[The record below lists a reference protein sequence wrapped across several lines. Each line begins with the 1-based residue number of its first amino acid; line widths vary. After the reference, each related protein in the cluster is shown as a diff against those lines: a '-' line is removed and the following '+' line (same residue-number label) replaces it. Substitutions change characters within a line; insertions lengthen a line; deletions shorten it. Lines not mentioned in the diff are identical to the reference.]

1 MRRGGAPFRSES
13 PTLPVVNPAL
23 EATGR
28 WAGGGGGGASQS
40 GPRLSRS
47 FGVCGRGHPSGSPT
61 DTWPPEVGA
70 QLLTHGRARTHTRA
84 RAHVLKTY
92 RTGGAGT
99 TLATAGRL
107 IPPALGTAA
116 LSGRNKRPQAA
127 RGLSATRA
135 PFSLAAPLLM
145 LARHCVNWGLPGPDL
160 RAPRRPQPQGG
171 TWSAGGGEAGPGTW
185 LVAHGFWLP
194 LSPVPGLGSLLRPPF
209 SFSARKRSWVAF
221 CSDAL
226 SVVKRHPLPRHPSA
240 PDRVPLVSPKS
251 PCSTRNIWGSAPR
264 VFLADLASLFT
275 RRLPLKNEV
284 YPPSFTV

>member
-28 WAGGGGGGASQS
+28 WAGGGVAVLRRVGPGSAGA
-40 GPRLSRS
+40 R
-47 FGVCGRGHPSGSPT
+47 GVRQGHPSGSPT

-107 IPPALGTAA
+107 IPPALGTGA
-116 LSGRNKRPQAA
+116 LSGRGSGTERDPCTLLSRGSPPDAGSALRRP
-127 RGLSATRA
+127 G
-135 PFSLAAPLLM
+135 
-145 LARHCVNWGLPGPDL
+145 VNWGLPGPDL

-240 PDRVPLVSPKS
+240 PDRVPLASPKS

-264 VFLADLASLFT
+264 VFLADVASLFT

>member
-1 MRRGGAPFRSES
+1 MCGEGTPAALQQTRGPW
-13 PTLPVVNPAL
+13 
-23 EATGR
+23 R
-28 WAGGGGGGASQS
+28 WAHSCSPMGA
-40 GPRLSRS
+40 
-47 FGVCGRGHPSGSPT
+47 C
-61 DTWPPEVGA
+61 A
-70 QLLTHGRARTHTRA
+70 HTRA

-99 TLATAGRL
+99 TLGTAGWL
-107 IPPALGTAA
+107 IPPALGTGA
-116 LSGRNKRPQAA
+116 LSGSNKRPQAA
-127 RGLSATRA
+127 PGLSATRA

-145 LARHCVNWGLPGPDL
+145 LARHCGAPTLTGDCRARISEPHAGPSPRVARGLPG
-160 RAPRRPQPQGG
+160 AEKQGQARR
-171 TWSAGGGEAGPGTW
+171 
-185 LVAHGFWLP
+185 WLP

-240 PDRVPLVSPKS
+240 PDRVPLASPKS